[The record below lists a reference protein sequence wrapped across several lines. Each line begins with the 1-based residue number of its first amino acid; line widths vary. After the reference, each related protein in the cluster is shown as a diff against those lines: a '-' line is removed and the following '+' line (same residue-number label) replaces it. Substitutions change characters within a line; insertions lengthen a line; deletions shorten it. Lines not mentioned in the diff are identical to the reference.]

1 MKVATR
7 WRALVMAGGLVA
19 LPVRSRAQ
27 EAPPD
32 TLTDY
37 VFLALKRL
45 DVLGP
50 VMLDSGSVGVNETGG
65 GQDHRITVDQPLF
78 LDPVTGVIAAD
89 KTDLN
94 QPSTCATVFANSGTG
109 NCVGADSWRWI
120 STLRR

>member
-65 GQDHRITVDQPLF
+65 ART
-78 LDPVTGVIAAD
+78 TGS
-89 KTDLN
+89 
-94 QPSTCATVFANSGTG
+94 PSTSRCS
-109 NCVGADSWRWI
+109 
-120 STLRR
+120 STRSRA